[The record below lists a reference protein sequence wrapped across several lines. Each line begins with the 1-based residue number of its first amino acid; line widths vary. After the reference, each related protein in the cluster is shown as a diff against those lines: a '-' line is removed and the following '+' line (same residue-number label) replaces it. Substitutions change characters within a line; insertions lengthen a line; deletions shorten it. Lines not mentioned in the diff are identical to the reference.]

1 MSNDLPVGPPAPET
15 PAKTPSRISLDG
27 RYTSLVPLD
36 RSHSAALFKH
46 LGGEHNYARWTY
58 MFGSGFAD
66 LRACEEAI
74 QAWCESQDP
83 LFFTILTGPASD
95 PSSEPAGM
103 ASYLNIVPGHLRVEI
118 GSIIL
123 GERLARTRAATEA
136 FFLMIKHAFED
147 LEYHRIE
154 WKANHLN
161 KPSCSAAARLGFVFE
176 GIFR

>member
-1 MSNDLPVGPPAPET
+1 MSDPATPHKTTSGPRVIVDAG
-15 PAKTPSRISLDG
+15 G
-27 RYTSLVPLD
+27 RAGL
-36 RSHSAALFKH
+36 SAAW
-46 LGGEHNYARWTY
+46 YASRYPGATIY
-58 MFGSGFAD
+58 AVEMERSNFAVLD
-66 LRACEEAI
+66 LNSA
-74 QAWCESQDP
+74 P
-83 LFFTILTGPASD
+83 
-95 PSSEPAGM
+95 
-103 ASYLNIVPGHLRVEI
+103 YLNIVPGHLRVEI

-147 LEYHRIE
+147 LGYHRVE